1 MDCHIHSSFTVR
13 GSRLL
18 PCRENHF
25 DFHLGRINFQIIKGT
40 VYCLNQ
46 TPSAGAAVQ
55 ITQFDMVNHTS
66 TVLGYT
72 ITDEA
77 GRYVFSLEA
86 RPDMKY
92 EISVFAPLIAEGKGG
107 IC

>member
-1 MDCHIHSSFTVR
+1 MDYNKKTSFTIR

-25 DFHLGRINFQIIKGT
+25 NFHLGRINFQIIKGT

-46 TPSAGAAVQ
+46 TPSAGTAVQ
-55 ITQFDMVNHTS
+55 ITQVDMVNHTS
-66 TVLGYT
+66 TILGYA

-77 GRYVFSLEA
+77 GHYVFSLEA
-86 RPDMKY
+86 QPDMKY
-92 EISVFAPLIAEGKGG
+92 EISVFAPLVTYKKEDI
-107 IC
+107 

>member
-1 MDCHIHSSFTVR
+1 MDFNKKASFTIR

-25 DFHLGRINFQIIKGT
+25 NFHLGQMNYQIIKGT

-46 TPSAGAAVQ
+46 RPCGRAVVQ
-55 ITQFDMVNHTS
+55 ITQVDMVNHTA
-66 TVLGYT
+66 TLLGYT

-86 RPDMKY
+86 QPDMKY
-92 EISVFAPLIAEGKGG
+92 ELSVFAPLITNKKED
-107 IC
+107 IS

>member
-1 MDCHIHSSFTVR
+1 MYCHKSSSFTIR

-18 PCRENHF
+18 PCSENHF

-40 VYCLNQ
+40 VYCLDQ

-55 ITQFDMVNHTS
+55 ITQINMVNCTS
-66 TVLGYT
+66 AVLGYA

-77 GRYVFSLEA
+77 GHYVFSLEA

-92 EISVFAPLIAEGKGG
+92 EISVFAPLITEKKGD
-107 IC
+107 I

>member
-1 MDCHIHSSFTVR
+1 MDCHKNTSFTIR

-25 DFHLGRINFQIIKGT
+25 NFHLGRINFQIIKGI

-46 TPSAGAAVQ
+46 TPSAGAVVL
-55 ITQFDMVNHTS
+55 ITQVDMVNHTS
-66 TVLGYT
+66 TVLGYS

-86 RPDMKY
+86 QPDMKY
-92 EISVFAPLIAEGKGG
+92 EISVFAPLVTFKKGD
-107 IC
+107 I